1 MRAFHTVLS
10 ASLYAVLLTIFV
22 PMGAVG
28 NPAPLWLKDAEISA
42 TLTGKTIDGRYA
54 SGRAFSERYNT
65 DGRVQYMEDGE
76 TIGGRW
82 SVTAGT
88 LCTIYDNDPAGGC
101 FRVSRVSENCFEFF
115 FAARTEQAAPGGST
129 PQWTARGS
137 VNGEPSA
144 CQDAESV

>member
-1 MRAFHTVLS
+1 MAMSSFGAIGEPAQVW
-10 ASLYAVLLTIFV
+10 LL
-22 PMGAVG
+22 
-28 NPAPLWLKDAEISA
+28 DAEIASA
-42 TLTGKTIDGRYA
+42 LAGKTIDGRYA
-54 SGRAFSERYNT
+54 SGRAFTERYEP
-65 DGRVQYMEDGE
+65 DGRVQYIEEGA

-101 FRVSRVSENCFEFF
+101 FRVARVSANCFEFF
-115 FAARTEQAAPGGST
+115 FAARTEEAAPGGQT

-137 VNGEPSA
+137 VNGEASA